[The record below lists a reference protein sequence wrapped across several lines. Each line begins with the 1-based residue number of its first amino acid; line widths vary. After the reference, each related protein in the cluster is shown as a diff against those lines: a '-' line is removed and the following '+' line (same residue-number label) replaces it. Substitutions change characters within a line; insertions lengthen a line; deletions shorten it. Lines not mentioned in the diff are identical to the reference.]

1 MNPIHILATVIMV
14 IAATLPIMLL
24 IKMRVEKRFQEEA
37 IHSTAEILQVERRR
51 GYRSNYYI
59 MKVCY
64 KTTDTFMEF
73 TGETVLG
80 NNNKVGDEIS
90 IWYKRDD
97 PTVFKTDWNKRLR
110 WVLAFT
116 LLFFVLVC
124 WASVWLLGLEI

>member
-1 MNPIHILATVIMV
+1 MNSIHILATVIII

-24 IKMRVEKRFQEEA
+24 IKMRVEKRFQEEG